1 MFDECYEFPATVT
14 INYEV
19 YRGQHGGDAGRLLN
33 YYRQQRSLM
42 IPLTNTRILDLTRLL
57 PGAICT
63 MLLGDLGAEII
74 KIEDPIAG
82 DYARQMPPLIK
93 GMGAFF
99 RSSNRGKKS
108 IVLDLKQ
115 AAGQAVLHRL
125 VETR

>member
-1 MFDECYEFPATVT
+1 MT
-14 INYEV
+14 
-19 YRGQHGGDAGRLLN
+19 
-33 YYRQQRSLM
+33 
-42 IPLTNTRILDLTRLL
+42 PLHNTRILDLTRLL

-99 RSSNRGKKS
+99 LSSNRGKKS

-115 AAGQAVLHRL
+115 AARPSRFASPRQ
-125 VETR
+125 TR